1 MKKMII
7 LDGNSI
13 MFRAYYA
20 TAYTGNLMQAR
31 SGLYTNAIY
40 GFVNMIQHIIQ
51 TKDMTNIFV
60 AFDKGKK
67 TIRHQTYSDYKGGRK
82 ATPEEFLMQIPYI
95 KEYLDV
101 LGIKHLELDDYEAD
115 DIVAS
120 MAILAKD
127 QFDEIMVISGDK
139 DLLQLAKGNIHVY
152 LTKKGLTE
160 LECYTEENFKSL
172 MGIESCQ
179 MVDYKGL
186 IGDDSDN
193 LPGVSGVG
201 PKTAQKLLEEYKT
214 LENIID
220 NIPNLKGK
228 VQTSL
233 MNDKDNALRSKK
245 LATLFLDVN
254 LPYAVCDTVYKEADK
269 LKLRSFYEKVE
280 FKSFIKKLGDIEES
294 TETIKA
300 SNVQIDYYYNNVDLL
315 IKDLKENNHC
325 FIDAE
330 LGKENYHKEP
340 LLGIGIVLNN
350 HGHFN
355 SKDFLKNDDLIEEL
369 SKKDLFT
376 CDVKKCFVSL
386 YKLGIKLNK
395 FVFDLGLAAYI
406 FNPSFASIDVKSIY
420 NRFIDCSIPFVE
432 EVYGKNSK
440 FEIPAIEVYGKYCI
454 DKVSYLK
461 DVKDEIDSQLNDDQK
476 KLLYDVEIPLAVV
489 LGEMELAGFGV
500 SKDRLNEIG
509 EFVLNEI
516 NRLEKEIYELC
527 GFEFNIA
534 SPKQLGEVLFE
545 KLAIAK
551 GKKNKTGYVTNA
563 EELEKLA
570 LIHPVPLKVLEY
582 RKYSK
587 LYSTYVVGL
596 LDEIFEDGKVHTIF
610 KQSLTL
616 TGRLSSV
623 EPNIQNI
630 PIRTEDGRL
639 IRSAFVPS
647 DGAILV
653 SADYSQIELRILAHV
668 SKCKN
673 MIDAFN
679 SGIDLHSSTAAKI
692 YGVSINDVTK
702 EQRRIAKAV
711 NFGIVYGMSPWGLA
725 EELHIGTFEANDFIN
740 RYFMIYPEVKD
751 YLDKV
756 VNNTKQVG
764 YTETI
769 FGRRRYMPE
778 INSSNGALRQ
788 FAERTAKN
796 APIQGAAADV
806 IKLAMV
812 ATSKKFKELGL
823 KSKLIAQVHDEL
835 VVDTVISEEEIVKK
849 ILKEVMEGV
858 VKLDVLLEASLSY
871 GANWDMK

>member
-1 MKKMII
+1 MKKIII
-7 LDGNSI
+7 LDGNSV

-40 GFVNMIQHIIQ
+40 GFVNMIQHILQ
-51 TKDMTNIFV
+51 TKDLTNIFV

-67 TIRHQTYSDYKGGRK
+67 TLRHQTYSEYKSGRS

-115 DIVAS
+115 DIVGS
-120 MAILAKD
+120 MAYLAKD
-127 QFDEIMVISGDK
+127 KFDEVMVVSGDK

-152 LTKKGLTE
+152 LTKKGLTD

-172 MGIESCQ
+172 MGIESYQ

-186 IGDDSDN
+186 IGDNSDN
-193 LPGVSGVG
+193 LPGVPGVG
-201 PKTAQKLLEEYKT
+201 PKTAAKLLEQYGSLEGIINNLDNLSGK
-214 LENIID
+214 LKENISTY
-220 NIPNLKGK
+220 KE
-228 VQTSL
+228 Q
-233 MNDKDNALRSKK
+233 ALRSKT
-245 LATLFLDVN
+245 LATLYLDVD
-254 LPYAVCDTVYKEADK
+254 LGYSVEDTLYVEPSK
-269 LKLRSFYEKVE
+269 LELRKFYEKVE
-280 FKSFIKKLGDIEES
+280 FKSFIKKLGEIEEEATKS
-294 TETIKA
+294 SA
-300 SNVQIDYYYNNVDLL
+300 NVSLEYYYNNIDLL
-315 IKDLKENNHC
+315 IEDLRNVDEC
-325 FIDAE
+325 YFDVEVA
-330 LGKENYHKEP
+330 KENYHKDSV
-340 LLGIGIVLNN
+340 LGISVVVNN
-350 HGHFN
+350 HGHFIE
-355 SKDFLKNDDLIEEL
+355 KDNIFNDVLVEEI
-369 SKKDLFT
+369 SKKKLYT
-376 CDVKKCFVSL
+376 IDVKKSYVSL
-386 YKLGIKLNK
+386 KRLGINLNN

-406 FNPSFASIDVKSIY
+406 VNPSYAASDIKSIY
-420 NRFIDCSIPFVE
+420 SHFIETNLSFSE
-432 EVYGKNSK
+432 EVYGKNTK
-440 FEIPAIEVYGKYCI
+440 FMIPSLEVYGKYSI
-454 DKVSYLK
+454 DKVGYIK
-461 DVKDEIDSQLNDDQK
+461 ACKKEIDSVLTAEQN
-476 KLLYDVEIPLAVV
+476 KLLYEVEIPLALV
-489 LGEMELAGFGV
+489 LGDMELSGFRV
-500 SKDRLNEIG
+500 SKNRLNEIG
-509 EFVLNEI
+509 EFVLSEI

-545 KLAIAK
+545 RLAIAK

-563 EELEKLA
+563 ETLEKLA
-570 LIHPVPLKVLEY
+570 LIHPVPKKVLEY

-596 LDEIFEDGKVHTIF
+596 LEEIYEDEKVHTIF

-639 IRSAFVPS
+639 IRSAFIPS
-647 DGAILV
+647 EDSILV

-668 SKCKN
+668 SKCKH
-673 MIDAFN
+673 MIEAFN
-679 SGIDLHSSTAAKI
+679 SGEDLHASTAAKI
-692 YGVSINDVTK
+692 YNINISDVTK
-702 EQRRIAKAV
+702 DQRRIAKAV

-725 EELHIGTFEANDFIN
+725 EELNISTFEANDFIN
-740 RYFMIYPEVKD
+740 RYFMIYPEVKL
-751 YLDKV
+751 YLDNV
-756 VNNTKQVG
+756 VKETKEIG

-812 ATSKKFKELGL
+812 AVDKKFKELGL

-835 VVDTVISEEEIVKK
+835 VVDTLNCEVEIVKK
-849 ILKEVMEGV
+849 ILKETMEGV
-858 VKLDVLLEASLSY
+858 VKLDVLLEAELSW
-871 GANWDMK
+871 GTNWDMK

>member
-1 MKKMII
+1 MKKIII
-7 LDGNSI
+7 LDGNSV

-40 GFVNMIQHIIQ
+40 GFVNMIQHILQ
-51 TKDMTNIFV
+51 TEDMTNIFV

-67 TIRHQTYSDYKGGRK
+67 TLRHQTYSEYKSGRS

-115 DIVAS
+115 DIVGS
-120 MAILAKD
+120 MAYLAKD
-127 QFDEIMVISGDK
+127 KFDEVMVVSGDK

-152 LTKKGLTE
+152 LTKKGLTD

-172 MGIESCQ
+172 MGIESSQ

-186 IGDDSDN
+186 IGDNSDN
-193 LPGVSGVG
+193 LPGVPGVG
-201 PKTAQKLLEEYKT
+201 PKTAAKLLDQYGSLEGIINNLDNLSGK
-214 LENIID
+214 LKENISTY
-220 NIPNLKGK
+220 KE
-228 VQTSL
+228 Q
-233 MNDKDNALRSKK
+233 ALRSKT
-245 LATLFLDVN
+245 LATLYLDVD
-254 LPYAVCDTVYKEADK
+254 LEYSVEDTLYVEPSK
-269 LKLRSFYEKVE
+269 LELRKFYEKVE
-280 FKSFIKKLGDIEES
+280 FKSFIKKLGEIEEEATKS
-294 TETIKA
+294 SA
-300 SNVQIDYYYNNVDLL
+300 NVSLEYYYNNIDLL
-315 IKDLKENNHC
+315 IEDLRNVDEC
-325 FIDAE
+325 YFDVEVA
-330 LGKENYHKEP
+330 KENYHKESV
-340 LLGIGIVLNN
+340 LGISVVVNN
-350 HGHFN
+350 HGHFIE
-355 SKDFLKNDDLIEEL
+355 KDSIFNDVLIEEL
-369 SKKDLFT
+369 SKKKLYT
-376 CDVKKCFVSL
+376 IDVKKSYVSL
-386 YKLGIKLNK
+386 KRLGINLNN

-406 FNPSFASIDVKSIY
+406 INPSYAASDIKSIY
-420 NRFIDCSIPFVE
+420 SHFIETNLSFSE
-432 EVYGKNSK
+432 EVYGKNTK
-440 FEIPAIEVYGKYCI
+440 FMIPSLEVYGKYSI
-454 DKVSYLK
+454 DKVGYIK
-461 DVKDEIDSQLNDDQK
+461 ACKKEIDSVLTAEQN
-476 KLLYDVEIPLAVV
+476 KLLYEVEIPLALV
-489 LGEMELAGFGV
+489 LGDMELSGFRV
-500 SKDRLNEIG
+500 SKNRLNEIG
-509 EFVLNEI
+509 EFVLSEI
-516 NRLEKEIYELC
+516 NHLEKEIYELC

-545 KLAIAK
+545 KLALAK

-563 EELEKLA
+563 ETLEKLA
-570 LIHPVPLKVLEY
+570 LIHPVPKKILEY

-596 LDEIFEDGKVHTIF
+596 LEEIYEDEKVHTIF
-610 KQSLTL
+610 KQSVTL

-639 IRSAFVPS
+639 IRSAFIPS
-647 DGAILV
+647 DDSILV

-668 SKCKN
+668 SKCKH
-673 MIDAFN
+673 MIEAFN
-679 SGIDLHSSTAAKI
+679 NGEDLHASTAAKI
-692 YGVSINDVTK
+692 YNINMSDVTK
-702 EQRRIAKAV
+702 DQRRIAKAV

-725 EELHIGTFEANDFIN
+725 EELNISTFEANDFIN
-740 RYFMIYPEVKD
+740 RYFMIYPEVKA
-751 YLDKV
+751 YLDNV
-756 VNNTKQVG
+756 VKETKEIG

-812 ATSKKFKELGL
+812 AVDKKFKELGL

-835 VVDTVISEEEIVKK
+835 VVDTINSEVEIVKK
-849 ILKEVMEGV
+849 LLKEIMEGV
-858 VKLDVLLEASLSY
+858 VKLDVLLEAELSW
-871 GANWDMK
+871 GTNWDMK

>member
-1 MKKMII
+1 MKKIII
-7 LDGNSI
+7 LDGNSV

-40 GFVNMIQHIIQ
+40 GFVNMIQHILQ
-51 TKDMTNIFV
+51 TEDMTNIFV

-67 TIRHQTYSDYKGGRK
+67 TLRHQTYSEYKSGRS

-115 DIVAS
+115 DIVGS
-120 MAILAKD
+120 MAYLAKD
-127 QFDEIMVISGDK
+127 KFDEVMVVSGDK

-152 LTKKGLTE
+152 LTKKGLTD

-172 MGIESCQ
+172 MGIESSQ

-186 IGDDSDN
+186 IGDNSDN
-193 LPGVSGVG
+193 LPGVPGVG
-201 PKTAQKLLEEYKT
+201 PKTAAKLLDQYGSLEGIINNLDNLSGK
-214 LENIID
+214 LKENISTY
-220 NIPNLKGK
+220 KE
-228 VQTSL
+228 Q
-233 MNDKDNALRSKK
+233 ALRSKT
-245 LATLFLDVN
+245 LATLYLDVD
-254 LPYAVCDTVYKEADK
+254 LEYSVEDTLYVEPSK
-269 LKLRSFYEKVE
+269 LELRKFYEKVE
-280 FKSFIKKLGDIEES
+280 FKSFIKKLGEIEEEATKS
-294 TETIKA
+294 SA
-300 SNVQIDYYYNNVDLL
+300 NVSLEYYYNNINLL
-315 IKDLKENNHC
+315 IEDLRNVDEC
-325 FIDAE
+325 YFDVEVA
-330 LGKENYHKEP
+330 KENYHKESV
-340 LLGIGIVLNN
+340 LGISVVVNN
-350 HGHFN
+350 HGHFIE
-355 SKDFLKNDDLIEEL
+355 KDNIFNDVLIEEL
-369 SKKDLFT
+369 SKKKLYT
-376 CDVKKCFVSL
+376 IDVKKSYVSL
-386 YKLGIKLNK
+386 KRLGINLNN

-406 FNPSFASIDVKSIY
+406 INPSYAASDIKSIY
-420 NRFIDCSIPFVE
+420 SHFIETNLSFSE
-432 EVYGKNSK
+432 EVYGKNTK
-440 FEIPAIEVYGKYCI
+440 FMIPSLEVYGKYSI
-454 DKVSYLK
+454 DKVGYIK
-461 DVKDEIDSQLNDDQK
+461 ACKKEIDSVLTAEQN
-476 KLLYDVEIPLAVV
+476 KLLYEVEIPLALV
-489 LGEMELAGFGV
+489 LGDMELSGFRV
-500 SKDRLNEIG
+500 SKNRLNEIG
-509 EFVLNEI
+509 EFVLSEI
-516 NRLEKEIYELC
+516 NHLEKEIYELC

-545 KLAIAK
+545 KLALAK

-563 EELEKLA
+563 ETLEKLA
-570 LIHPVPLKVLEY
+570 LIHPVPKKVLEY

-596 LDEIFEDGKVHTIF
+596 LEEIYEDEKVHTIF

-639 IRSAFVPS
+639 IRSAFIPS
-647 DGAILV
+647 DDSILV

-668 SKCKN
+668 SKCKH
-673 MIDAFN
+673 MIEAFN
-679 SGIDLHSSTAAKI
+679 NGEDLHASTAAKI
-692 YGVSINDVTK
+692 YNINMSDVTK
-702 EQRRIAKAV
+702 DQRRIAKAV

-725 EELHIGTFEANDFIN
+725 EELNISTFEANDFIN
-740 RYFMIYPEVKD
+740 RYFMIYPEVKA
-751 YLDKV
+751 YLDNV
-756 VNNTKQVG
+756 VKETKEIG

-812 ATSKKFKELGL
+812 AVDKKFKELGL

-835 VVDTVISEEEIVKK
+835 VVDTINCEVEIVKK
-849 ILKEVMEGV
+849 LLKEIMEGV
-858 VKLDVLLEASLSY
+858 VKLDVLLEAELSW
-871 GANWDMK
+871 GTNWDMK